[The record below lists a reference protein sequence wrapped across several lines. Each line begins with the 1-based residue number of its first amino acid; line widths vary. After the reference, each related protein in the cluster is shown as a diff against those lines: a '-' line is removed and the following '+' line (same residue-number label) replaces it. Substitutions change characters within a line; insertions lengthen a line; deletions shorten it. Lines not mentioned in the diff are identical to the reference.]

1 MSRLFPA
8 YFRAP
13 LFKEPLFDDPNF
25 FEGIEYPNTDIKESD
40 DSYTVIADLPGMPK
54 ENIEVTYQDN
64 VLTIEAKHEVSTE
77 EKDDER
83 KYIRRERSSKHYKR
97 QYVLNN
103 VKKDAVSAAYDNGV
117 LTITLEK
124 ETKEALPTVHKI
136 EIK

>member
-1 MSRLFPA
+1 MSRLFPT
-8 YFRAP
+8 YFRSP
-13 LFKEPLFDDPNF
+13 LFKEPLFDDPDF

-40 DSYTVIADLPGMPK
+40 DSYTVIADLPGMTK

-77 EKDDER
+77 EKDDEK

-103 VKKDAVSAAYDNGV
+103 VKKDAISAAYDNGV
-117 LTITLEK
+117 LTVTLGKEK
-124 ETKEALPTVHKI
+124 ETALPAVHKI